1 MDDSQGSSTFC
12 KSELLRLISSLGNLE
27 VMTAIGMKMKIYLE
41 GFILR
46 VDEVK
51 VIK

>member
-12 KSELLRLISSLGNLE
+12 KAELLRLISSLGNLE
-27 VMTAIGMKMKIYLE
+27 VVMKMKIYLE